1 MPGVALPGSSNN
13 VSPIWLCISPYKTKA
28 STENIGGGQPRSIFV
43 RYRDGTITAYESVK
57 GCAKN
62 IGLPSDTVYAHLNK
76 VWIKNN
82 VMGVQFADNI
92 ETFNSYDI
100 IMPTI
105 KEGSNKT
112 KKVVQKRKSCKK
124 PQRKYKLIARYNDGR
139 IINCYSAA
147 DASRKT
153 GVHKRTVLKYIDRKW
168 DSNNKY
174 GLQFVTI
181 SKEA

>member
-1 MPGVALPGSSNN
+1 MPSVALPGSSNN

-28 STENIGGGQPRSIFV
+28 STENIGGWQPRSIFV

-92 ETFNSYDI
+92 ETF
-100 IMPTI
+100 
-105 KEGSNKT
+105 
-112 KKVVQKRKSCKK
+112 KS
-124 PQRKYKLIARYNDGR
+124 
-139 IINCYSAA
+139 S
-147 DASRKT
+147 
-153 GVHKRTVLKYIDRKW
+153 
-168 DSNNKY
+168 
-174 GLQFVTI
+174 
-181 SKEA
+181 